1 MSFADSIK
9 SQHKNDHHV
18 IEKDKCWAFDIET
31 LGKLPFVI
39 SSTSFTGSKTTKT
52 AIIPSITCACLYNG
66 TIEHSLCFYG
76 VPQTIIDSNLVLLL
90 EILDTAQVLIGF
102 NAIHFDLEYIQ
113 RFFKL
118 PITKLN
124 HWISKTVDP
133 YLFMKTNLGI
143 TCSLST
149 ILAMNHLPSKSASGL
164 KAIIWAK
171 QGRMDLVLDYC
182 MMDTKLTYTLCF
194 GNNGSFR
201 INDLWLVN
209 WIYNPTHISTFK
221 TTKKFKFQ
229 KKKLKNKKKKQTIK
243 TKVLLL
249 GLLNVKLYHHN
260 LLFILILIHKKKN
273 KKKKILFLLHKIK
286 DLQTILFQLNAL
298 LHKALLQQ
306 FYLLI
311 VYKVVIS
318 VCLFN

>member
-221 TTKKFKFQ
+221 TTKRFKFQ
-229 KKKLKNKKKKQTIK
+229 KNKIEKQEEEANNKNQSFITWFTERQTISS
-243 TKVLLL
+243 
-249 GLLNVKLYHHN
+249 
-260 LLFILILIHKKKN
+260 
-273 KKKKILFLLHKIK
+273 
-286 DLQTILFQLNAL
+286 QPS
-298 LHKALLQQ
+298 
-306 FYLLI
+306 FYLNSYSQKEKQEEEDSISITQDQRFTNNFISTECLI
-311 VYKVVIS
+311 AQGLITTVLPSNCI
-318 VCLFN
+318 

>member
-1 MSFADSIK
+1 MSFADSIQ
-9 SQHKNDHHV
+9 SQHKNDDHV

-133 YLFMKTNLGI
+133 YLFMKTKLGI

-229 KKKLKNKKKKQTIK
+229 KKKIEKQEEEANNKNQSFITWFTQRQTIS
-243 TKVLLL
+243 
-249 GLLNVKLYHHN
+249 
-260 LLFILILIHKKKN
+260 
-273 KKKKILFLLHKIK
+273 
-286 DLQTILFQLNAL
+286 LQPS
-298 LHKALLQQ
+298 
-306 FYLLI
+306 FYLNSYSQKEKQEEEEDSISITQDQRFTNNFISTECLI
-311 VYKVVIS
+311 AQGLITTVLPSNCI
-318 VCLFN
+318 

>member
-31 LGKLPFVI
+31 LGKLPFLI

-221 TTKKFKFQ
+221 TTKRFKFQ
-229 KKKLKNKKKKQTIK
+229 KKKIEKQEEEANNKNQSFITWFTERQTIS
-243 TKVLLL
+243 
-249 GLLNVKLYHHN
+249 
-260 LLFILILIHKKKN
+260 
-273 KKKKILFLLHKIK
+273 
-286 DLQTILFQLNAL
+286 LQPS
-298 LHKALLQQ
+298 
-306 FYLLI
+306 FYLNSYSQKEKQEEDDSISITQDQRFTNNFISTECLI
-311 VYKVVIS
+311 AQGLITTVLPSNCI
-318 VCLFN
+318 